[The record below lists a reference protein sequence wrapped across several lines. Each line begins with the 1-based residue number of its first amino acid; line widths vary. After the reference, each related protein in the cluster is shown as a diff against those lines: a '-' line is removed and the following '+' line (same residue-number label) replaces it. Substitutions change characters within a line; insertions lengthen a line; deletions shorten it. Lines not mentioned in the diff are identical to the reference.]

1 MRCLYC
7 STPEQQQRPD
17 SPAAEPSGESP
28 GLERTTSFEMP
39 DEDAHAAEAALP
51 VEIDMAEPSTALALK
66 VCKLGAA
73 I

>member
-1 MRCLYC
+1 
-7 STPEQQQRPD
+7 
-17 SPAAEPSGESP
+17 
-28 GLERTTSFEMP
+28 MP